1 MTPGAR
7 WLSVRPSP
15 APLVIA
21 ARANLGNV
29 YERGTLPGIL
39 PGGVALYEIPRDT
52 DILPFM
58 LAEVHSFAVQGEPG
72 ACLLDE
78 DVGSVR
84 HVFRLF
90 QPPVEFRHRV
100 TPFPGSV
107 NLRQLYLRTLR
118 LRNIV
123 SRSDD
128 LQGERAGAPLKDAP
142 ALIGSCASPVQLA
155 TVLEHEGDRQVYLV
169 ADDIAVLD

>member
-29 YERGTLPGIL
+29 HERRTFPGIL
-39 PGGVALYEIPRDT
+39 PGGVALYEIPRDA

-84 HVFRLF
+84 HVLRLF
-90 QPPVEFRHRV
+90 QPPVELRHRA

-107 NLRQLYLRTLR
+107 NLRRLYLRTLR
-118 LRNIV
+118 LQNIIFRAALLLTSGHSLMA
-123 SRSDD
+123 SRPG
-128 LQGERAGAPLKDAP
+128 QEFQEKGPGPHRTP
-142 ALIGSCASPVQLA
+142 A
-155 TVLEHEGDRQVYLV
+155 Y
-169 ADDIAVLD
+169 